1 MASGFEFKDGSVSTA
16 EKADTMLGNENLWQA
31 AIYCHQVLTDAEISH
46 SVCGGVAVCLHGYQR
61 NTTGLDLIIERE
73 RANDVRQI
81 LESAGLQWDE
91 VNKEF
96 RTAGGIAV
104 QFLMTGDRAG
114 KDSEV
119 RLPSPTGELN
129 VETIE
134 GLPVLRL
141 SRLIEV
147 KIACGADNIRRMHK
161 DFADV
166 VELIA
171 IRKLDGTFAKYL
183 HKSVRD
189 IFR

>member
-1 MASGFEFKDGSVSTA
+1 MATA
-16 EKADTMLGNENLWQA
+16 AEVYVMLGNENLWQA
-31 AIYCHQVLTDAEISH
+31 ATYCHQVLADAEISH

-61 NTTGLDLIIERE
+61 NTTDLDLIIERE
-73 RANDVRQI
+73 RAADVRQT
-81 LESAGLQWDE
+81 LESAGFQWDS

-96 RTAGGIAV
+96 RSSSGIVV

-119 RLPSPTGELN
+119 RLPSPTGDLN

-141 SRLIEV
+141 SRLIEI
-147 KIACGADNIRRMHK
+147 KIACGAENVRRMHK

-171 IRKLDGTFAKYL
+171 IRKLDGTFARHL
-183 HKSVRD
+183 HNSVRD
-189 IFR
+189 IYRKLVRNAQGDP

>member
-1 MASGFEFKDGSVSTA
+1 MPTA
-16 EKADTMLGNENLWQA
+16 EKIYTMLGNENLWQA
-31 AIYCHQVLTDAEISH
+31 ATYCHQVLADAEIPH

-61 NTTGLDLIIERE
+61 NTTDVDLIIERE

-81 LESAGLQWDE
+81 LESAGLQWDG

-141 SRLIEV
+141 SRLIEI
-147 KIACGADNIRRMHK
+147 KIACGAENVRRMHK

-166 VELIA
+166 VELTSVCS
-171 IRKLDGTFAKYL
+171 RRCDSDRYL

-189 IFR
+189 IYRKLVQNAQGES